1 MVKLVI
7 HVIWVGLS
15 TILISRL
22 NINSFFMRFFRDLAR
37 SKARRRLYGNKHA
50 LVPMLLGMDDP
61 IIKTLDDEAAEEQ
74 MVSLTLDELSYYDG
88 EEDEDSGEDTPIYL
102 AIKGRVYDVSAGG
115 SFYGP
120 EGQYHD
126 FVGKDATRAFATG
139 CLKEECITSDM
150 DGLNEKELKEIDRW
164 IELYETHDKY
174 KFVGKLVDD
183 VVEKVLEKEE
193 EQQQEEDSIEE
204 KEEQRDNEQDQSEK
218 EQVKTN

>member
-1 MVKLVI
+1 MFEGGV
-7 HVIWVGLS
+7 HYVG
-15 TILISRL
+15 
-22 NINSFFMRFFRDLAR
+22 
-37 SKARRRLYGNKHA
+37 Y
-50 LVPMLLGMDDP
+50 
-61 IIKTLDDEAAEEQ
+61 
-74 MVSLTLDELSYYDG
+74 
-88 EEDEDSGEDTPIYL
+88 
-102 AIKGRVYDVSAGG
+102 GRV
-115 SFYGP
+115 
-120 EGQYHD
+120 EW
-126 FVGKDATRAFATG
+126 
-139 CLKEECITSDM
+139 